1 MADVIIGINQG
12 DYIYYLDESTGNDS
26 RDWWFQ
32 GGTPTGGTAF
42 APSVRY
48 LGINS
53 DGYDTKLIASQ
64 GTISKTNY
72 KEGIIV
78 VYPEN
83 FDIDF
88 TVTPSSQNMSQLAQ
102 YSATGQTGSGVSSYL
117 WSSIPGI
124 GSTSGPLLQTFSY
137 TANDWFQIT
146 GTYVGS
152 PNSSFVGSP
161 TLSAYSDA
169 GNFDTANKSITYF
182 KLGPE
187 ESINYADPGTY
198 ATSGIYY
205 DPQIMSIDTSA
216 IPSIGG
222 SNIILRIDQSSYSPK
237 WDNTAFHSTS
247 ETVFFFPNNQDLNVS
262 SNKFQIILNGS
273 ALDQL
278 AIAEGYPMKTA
289 NNEMD
294 QGNYISPGFVSANM
308 YDSFVIT
315 DYVTTGSGNS
325 ISNISSFIGS
335 GNRDWS
341 NNAILGYLQNEH
353 YFSGSSKYIENWGYA
368 SRKAPLYDLASVSA
382 YNSNISG
389 YNWSGTGGSPP
400 AYLHGVCV
408 PSSFFFSDVY
418 GSSGNVDINVVLRS
432 TSDTIISSFTVILSG
447 GGSSGNSYDG
457 YLILAQDTGYNT
469 FDGIAT
475 LINNEITSQG
485 LNTNI
490 VVESQDYW
498 APYENGGNQSSPRY
512 NKNSFHGLRVNILNP
527 NIGGN
532 ILNSVSMA
540 WGSGYSSIMSSLSFL
555 REDFKIL
562 SLPFSSGQADSNR
575 TTSPRSWTGLRNS
588 IARPR
593 TGTYFKGF
601 KIGGQ
606 L

>member
-1 MADVIIGINQG
+1 MADVILGINQG

-48 LGINS
+48 LGVNV
-53 DGYDTKLIASQ
+53 DGYDTKLIASL
-64 GTISKTNY
+64 GVVSRTAY

-78 VYPEN
+78 VYPET

-88 TVTPSSQNMSQLAQ
+88 TVTPSSQNMSQLAL
-102 YSATGQTGSGVSSYL
+102 YSATGQTGSGINNYL
-117 WSSIPGI
+117 WTSIPGI

-146 GTYVGS
+146 GTYTGL

-169 GNFDTANKSITYF
+169 GNFDTVNKSITYF

-187 ESINYADPGTY
+187 ESVNYADSGTY

-222 SNIILRIDQSSYSPK
+222 SNIILRFDQSSYSPK
-237 WDNTAFHSTS
+237 WDNSAFHSTS
-247 ETVFFFPNNQDLNVS
+247 EIVFFFPNNQDLNVS

-278 AIAEGYPMKTA
+278 AVAEGYPMKTA

-294 QGNYISPGFVSANM
+294 QGNYISPGFVSSNM
-308 YDSFVIT
+308 YDSFVVT
-315 DYVTTGSGNS
+315 DYVTSGSGSS
-325 ISNISSFIGS
+325 ISGISSFIGS
-335 GNRDWS
+335 NRDWS
-341 NNAILGYLQNEH
+341 NDAILGYLQNEH
-353 YFSGSSKYIENWGYA
+353 YFSGSSKFIENGGYGGK
-368 SRKAPLYDLASVSA
+368 KAPLQDLVSVQA
-382 YNSNISG
+382 YNSSIAG

-400 AYLHGVCV
+400 ANLHGVCV
-408 PSSFFFSDVY
+408 PSSYFFDFVY
-418 GSSGNVDINVVLRS
+418 GDSFPDVDINVVLRN
-432 TSDTIISSFTVILSG
+432 TSNTIISSFTVILSS
-447 GGSSGNSYDG
+447 GGSLGNSYDG
-457 YLILAQDTGYNT
+457 YLILAQDTGFNT

-498 APYENGGNQSSPRY
+498 APYENGGNELSPRY
-512 NKNSFHGLRVNILNP
+512 DKNSFHGLRVNILEP

-532 ILNSVSMA
+532 ILNSVSME
-540 WGSGYSSIMSSLSFL
+540 WGSGYNSIMSSIAILGNDYKTLS
-555 REDFKIL
+555 R
-562 SLPFSSGQADSNR
+562 PFASA
-575 TTSPRSWTGLRNS
+575 TTSTTRSWTGLRNP
-588 IARPR
+588 IVRPG